1 LSSTSVP
8 NPTATPL
15 VTTTYTITAT
25 NASGC
30 TASDQITVT
39 VIPYCI
45 RVRNAFTP
53 NNDGLNDKWQV
64 YDQYDCLEN
73 VVVTVFN
80 RYGSKVFE
88 SKNYRNDWDGTYK
101 NKPVPD
107 GTYYGVIE
115 FRLLDKRVIVKKTDI
130 TVIR

>member
-1 LSSTSVP
+1 
-8 NPTATPL
+8 
-15 VTTTYTITAT
+15 
-25 NASGC
+25 
-30 TASDQITVT
+30 
-39 VIPYCI
+39 
-45 RVRNAFTP
+45 
-53 NNDGLNDKWQV
+53 
-64 YDQYDCLEN
+64 LEN

-115 FRLLDKRVIVKKTDI
+115 FRLLDKRVMVKKTDI
-130 TVIR
+130 TIIR